1 MVLVMPGMAVA
12 VAMDVDMDS
21 QLVVRARLIGVWAPS
36 TAMSMTQTA
45 ARMTTCA
52 SALCYSY
59 N

>member
-12 VAMDVDMDS
+12 VAMDS